1 MTELD
6 EAFAPTDDPDRYSV
20 TRDVSSREILDKAR
34 AIIGERFSRGEQLRS
49 AIEVRQ
55 YLQVALAALEQEVF
69 ACIFL
74 DNRHRVIQF
83 EKLFFGTIDGTSVYP
98 REIVRRCL
106 DHNAAAVILT
116 HNHPSGVPEPSTA
129 DKHITKRI
137 TRALNLIDVRV
148 LDHIVV
154 GAEASVS
161 FSERGM
167 L

>member
-1 MTELD
+1 MTEPD
-6 EAFAPTDDPDRYSV
+6 EAFEPTDDPDRYSV
-20 TRDVSSREILDKAR
+20 NRDVSSRDILDKAQR
-34 AIIGERFSRGEQLRS
+34 IVRERFARGKQLRS
-49 AIEVRQ
+49 PAAVQQ
-55 YLQVALAALEQEVF
+55 YLQIALAPLEQEVF

-74 DNRHRVIQF
+74 DTRNRVIQF

-116 HNHPSGVPEPSTA
+116 HNHPSGAPEPSDA
-129 DKHITKRI
+129 DEHITKRI
-137 TRALNLIDVRV
+137 TQALNLIDVRV

-161 FSERGM
+161 FSERG
-167 L
+167 LL